1 MSGKIGLRDFGVCWR
16 IEQGFADSRSRRERR
31 DQRNILILPSDLS
44 RQIIAFFCP
53 RALFLLCSTFQKD
66 WECFL
71 ESISTL
77 LVLLST
83 QTEETPVTRERLI
96 GMSFIEVFQHLY
108 RPLFGYIGHDKSPRS
123 SSTWQLSDK
132 KESPEPTAL
141 IVYRTIANRACLC
154 C

>member
-1 MSGKIGLRDFGVCWR
+1 MSGKIGLTDFGVCWR
-16 IEQGFADSRSRRERR
+16 IEKGFVDSRSRRERR

-77 LVLLST
+77 LVPLST

-96 GMSFIEVFQHLY
+96 GMSFIEVFQHLPSTFWLLAMINLLV
-108 RPLFGYIGHDKSPRS
+108 RPPLGNCQTRKKVQSPLR
-123 SSTWQLSDK
+123 
-132 KESPEPTAL
+132 
-141 IVYRTIANRACLC
+141 
-154 C
+154 